1 MSSAGTAAREAERR
15 TWPDTRL
22 VRECLNGEEEAWAA
36 LIDKYKNLIYSIPVK
51 YEFSP
56 EDSADIF
63 QAVLLELLSEL
74 PRLREPKALPAW
86 LIRVTSHKCF
96 RWKRQQQRFVSAETE
111 ELEDPPAGDS
121 GKIPEALMRQGE
133 SEQILREALSELASR
148 CQQLIE
154 RLFFQNPPLAY
165 REVAQSLGL
174 ATGSIGF
181 IRMRCLEQLRKRLAK
196 KGFR

>member
-1 MSSAGTAAREAERR
+1 MSSAGTTPREAERR
-15 TWPDTRL
+15 TWTDTRL
-22 VRECLNGEEEAWAA
+22 VRECLNGEEGAWEA

-56 EDSADIF
+56 DDSADIF

-74 PRLREPKALPAW
+74 PRLREPQALPAW

-96 RWKRQQQRFVSAETE
+96 HWKRQQQRFVSAETE
-111 ELEDPPAGDS
+111 EMEDTAAGDS

-133 SEQILREALSELASR
+133 SEQILREALLELAPR
-148 CQQLIE
+148 CQQLIQG
-154 RLFFQNPPLAY
+154 LFFQHPPLPY
-165 REVAQSLGL
+165 REVAKSLGM

-181 IRMRCLEQLRKRLAK
+181 TRMRCLEQLRKRLAK